1 MNDEIMEK
9 LNAPFKPNEIEWR
22 IGATN
27 TAKTKGIALPYI
39 TARAIQ
45 QRLDDIFGIFG
56 WRNEFREWK
65 TSKQLCGISILHEGE
80 WITKWDGADDSNMDA
95 TKGGLSGAMKR
106 CATQW
111 GIGRYLYKIPTQWVD
126 IEGYGKSYKIK
137 GKPPELPNWALPKEY
152 RKETS
157 KQFESEP
164 IISIPQEIKDIIAKF
179 KPFGITQADLENY
192 VHNEA
197 FAFNSEDIE
206 QFRLLY
212 KRLRNGEKK
221 EDVFYNYHKVKK
233 NKELSQKLEEM
244 EL

>member
-1 MNDEIMEK
+1 MDEITK
-9 LNAPFKPNEIEWR
+9 RLNAPFKPNEIEWR
-22 IGATN
+22 IGVTN
-27 TAKTKGIALPYI
+27 SAKTKGIAMPYI

-65 TSKQLCGISILHEGE
+65 TSKQLCGISIFHNGE

-126 IEGYGKSYKIK
+126 IEQIGKSYKIK
-137 GKPPELPNWALPKEY
+137 GKPPELPNWALPMDY
-152 RKETS
+152 QKETS
-157 KQFESEP
+157 KQFEDEP
-164 IISIPQEIKDIIAKF
+164 IISIPPVIQDIIDKF
-179 KPFGITQADLENY
+179 ATFHVSQADLENY

-197 FAFNSEDIE
+197 FAFNDEDID
-206 QFRLLY
+206 QLRVIY
-212 KRLRNGEKK
+212 KRLLHGEKK
-221 EDVFYNYHKVKK
+221 EDIFYNYQKIKK
-233 NKELSQKLEEM
+233 NKMLAQKLEEI
-244 EL
+244 E